1 MRTRKLTRRQAIT
14 AVSAGALGTLVN
26 WSFTPF
32 SIGSKGQEK
41 LAILGG
47 PKVHD
52 GTWPAWPVWDE
63 AAEKNITEMLRTGR
77 WWRGN
82 GEHVVEFEKK
92 YSELMGVKRC
102 LATASGTTAL
112 ITSLKAFGVD
122 AGDEVLISPYTFIA
136 TYNVIFMIKAL
147 PVFIDSDP
155 ETFLLDPSKIE
166 SRITDRTTAIVPVH
180 IYGLPVDMDRVNA
193 IARKHNLKV
202 VEDACQA
209 WLAEY
214 RGKKAGTL
222 GDAGCFSFQ
231 NSKNLPAGEGGA
243 IVSNNET
250 FMDRCHSIHNCGRPY
265 GSIARTS
272 SYPISGSNFRMQQI
286 QSLILMSQM
295 NRIQKDADIR
305 LANAQYLDEKLRE
318 IPGIVP
324 YKLADGA
331 TRSAYHLYP
340 FRYLKEEFN
349 NIPKERFV
357 RALNAEGIPCG
368 SGYGP
373 QNKDG
378 LIEDTISS
386 KGYKR
391 LFSESR
397 LKQWREENVLPGNDK
412 LCSEAVTFYQSILLG
427 SRRHMEDIVKAITK
441 IYENRD
447 ALKA

>member
-1 MRTRKLTRRQAIT
+1 MTTRKLTRRQAIT
-14 AVSAGALGTLVN
+14 AASAGALGTLVN

-32 SIGSKGQEK
+32 SIGSKDQEK

-52 GTWPAWPVWDE
+52 GTWPEWPVWDE
-63 AAEKNITEMLRTGR
+63 AVEKNITEMLRTGR
-77 WWRGN
+77 WWRGS
-82 GEHVVEFEKK
+82 GEHVVEFEEK
-92 YSELMGVKRC
+92 YGELMGVKRC

-324 YKLADGA
+324 YKLANGA

-368 SGYGP
+368 NGYGP

-391 LFSESR
+391 LFSESI

-427 SRRHMEDIVKAITK
+427 SRSHMEDIVKAITK
-441 IYENRD
+441 IYENRN